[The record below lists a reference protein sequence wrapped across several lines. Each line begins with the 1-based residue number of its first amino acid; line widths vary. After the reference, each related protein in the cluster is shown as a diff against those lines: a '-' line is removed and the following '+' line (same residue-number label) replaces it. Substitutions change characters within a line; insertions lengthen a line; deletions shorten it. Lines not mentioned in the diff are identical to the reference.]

1 MSAPVPSAL
10 AGSAPAPPSRPVFV
24 PLERQA
30 DLAAEA
36 AARVARAEAQGHA
49 TGYTRGLRR
58 AERELEVRRAELEA
72 RHVERLTRLDEQVAA
87 RVAALDAARRALD
100 ARVAPVVD
108 EAEQALVALALDLAE
123 AVLGRVVR
131 DDPRAAA
138 LAAVDRATGGVD
150 PALVVALRL
159 HPDDADLVRDALGG
173 DAGAPSPVAAG
184 GATPVDPA
192 GAGGGAGAPDASGT
206 VVLGD
211 PTLARGD
218 AEADLPV
225 GHVDARLATA
235 VARVRAALLDEG
247 STS

>member
-1 MSAPVPSAL
+1 MPSAL
-10 AGSAPAPPSRPVFV
+10 AGPAPVPPTRPVFV

-30 DLAAEA
+30 DLAADAEA
-36 AARVARAEAQGHA
+36 RLARAEAQGHA
-49 TGYTRGLRR
+49 SGYTRGLRR
-58 AERELEVRRAELEA
+58 AERELEVRRAELDA
-72 RHVERLTRLDEQVAA
+72 RHVERLARLDEQAAA
-87 RVAALDAARRALD
+87 RVAALEAARRAID
-100 ARVAPVVD
+100 DRVAPVVD
-108 EAEQALVALALDLAE
+108 EAERALVSLALDLAE

-159 HPDDADLVRDALGG
+159 HPDDADLVRDALG
-173 DAGAPSPVAAG
+173 
-184 GATPVDPA
+184 
-192 GAGGGAGAPDASGT
+192 DASGT
-206 VVLGD
+206 PSGSPSGTVVVAD

-225 GHVDARLATA
+225 GHVDARLTTA

-247 STS
+247 GTP